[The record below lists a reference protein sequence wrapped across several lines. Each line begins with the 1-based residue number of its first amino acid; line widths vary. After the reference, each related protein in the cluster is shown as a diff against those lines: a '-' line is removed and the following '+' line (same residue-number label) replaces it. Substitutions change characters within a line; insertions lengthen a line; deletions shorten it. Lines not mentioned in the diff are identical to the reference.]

1 MEQLE
6 MMANRHRFNAEMGEG
21 FRIFR
26 TTVLHKTL
34 REIGGQTLVPSL
46 SNFETGKLFR
56 YEYFFYYVMACKDE
70 KQLEQ
75 LVRLVSLVMECAWKR
90 GVDYDEKN

>member
-1 MEQLE
+1 M
-6 MMANRHRFNAEMGEG
+6 NRHRFNAEMGEG

-26 TTVLHKTL
+26 TKVLHKTL

-56 YEYFFYYVMACKDE
+56 YEYMFYYIMACRDE
-70 KQLEQ
+70 KQLQQ
-75 LVRLVSLVMECAWKR
+75 LERLVSAVMTAAWKR
-90 GVDYDEKN
+90 GYDYDEKN

>member
-6 MMANRHRFNAEMGEG
+6 MMMNRHRFNAEMGEG

-26 TTVLHKTL
+26 TKVLHKTL

-56 YEYFFYYVMACKDE
+56 YEYMFYYIMACRDE
-70 KQLEQ
+70 KQLQQ
-75 LVRLVSLVMECAWKR
+75 LERLVSAVMTAAWKR
-90 GVDYDEKN
+90 GYDYDEKN

>member
-1 MEQLE
+1 MEHAY
-6 MMANRHRFNAEMGEG
+6 MYMNRHRFNAEMGEG

-26 TTVLHKTL
+26 TKVLHKTL
-34 REIGGQTLVPSL
+34 KEIGGQTLVPSL

-56 YEYFFYYVMACKDE
+56 YEYFFYYIVACKDE

-75 LVRLVSLVMECAWKR
+75 LLRLVTVVMTAAWER
-90 GVDYDEKN
+90 GKDYDEKN

>member
-1 MEQLE
+1 MEKFLE
-6 MMANRHRFNAEMGEG
+6 TENREIFDEQIGQG

-26 TTVLHKTL
+26 TKVLHKTL

-56 YEYFFYYVMACKDE
+56 YEYFFYYIMTCKDK

-75 LVRLVSLVMECAWKR
+75 LERLVTVVMECAWKR
-90 GVDYDEKN
+90 GYVS

>member
-1 MEQLE
+1 MEQSYLYV
-6 MMANRHRFNAEMGEG
+6 NRYRFNAEMGEA

-26 TTVLHKTL
+26 TKVLHKTL
-34 REIGGQTLVPSL
+34 REIGGQKLVPSL

-56 YEYFFYYVMACKDE
+56 YEYMFYYVMACQNE

-75 LVRLVSLVMECAWKR
+75 LECLVCVVMTAAWKR
-90 GVDYDEKN
+90 GYDYDEKN